1 MVIYNNNIQNII
13 EKIHLWGLRGKA
25 RKCTYGKKHPKI
37 GGGFQENIR
46 DCKRASIGIF
56 PIASKMCM

>member
-1 MVIYNNNIQNII
+1 M
-13 EKIHLWGLRGKA
+13 WGLRGKA
-25 RKCTYGKKHPKI
+25 RKCPYGIKHPKI
-37 GGGFQENIR
+37 GGGVQENIR